1 MTTDVLERLTRLEQ
15 RVSEL
20 EQVRENRSRPRI
32 GITIEEFLAKR
43 DQPVERT
50 PEAIEQL
57 KQLFGSFS
65 GPADLSSNMRDYLY
79 GDKE

>member
-1 MTTDVLERLTRLEQ
+1 MTTDVLERLARLEQ

-20 EQVRENRSRPRI
+20 EQACEQTLRPRI

-43 DQPVERT
+43 DQPAERSL
-50 PEAIEQL
+50 EVIEQF